1 MSLQMLVPPLIF
13 GIVQSADID
22 WYVCARVRAL
32 GRASVCVCVCVC
44 EEEGSW
50 VVRRKR
56 VRDED
61 MSVRMHARVR
71 ASERAYV
78 HACECLRACACV

>member
-1 MSLQMLVPPLIF
+1 M
-13 GIVQSADID
+13 
-22 WYVCARVRAL
+22 CARACVPWGVRL
-32 GRASVCVCVCVC
+32 CVCVCVC
-44 EEEGSW
+44 EEDGSW

-56 VRDED
+56 VQDED